1 MAFRFVHAADI
12 HLDSPLRTLALR
24 DAGVGRLIAD
34 ATREALARIVDI
46 CIEEQVDALVV
57 AGDLY
62 DGDQTS
68 MKTALFLAGQMRR
81 LEEAGVRVYI
91 IRGNHDATSRI
102 TRELTFPANVTVFG
116 GHAQAVEVA
125 RPAGATPVFIH
136 GLSFARPHAP
146 ESLLPKF
153 KAPVA
158 GAINVGVM
166 HTSLGGAEG
175 HDVYAPC
182 AIADLDGSGFD
193 YWALG
198 HIHKRAV
205 YQGRCAVVMPGNP
218 QGRDINEAGPRSVT
232 LVSIDDA
239 RAVTL
244 EERLTSVA
252 EFARAEVDL
261 GGAQTRA
268 DVAERLHRGLAELRQ
283 SVGSQH
289 LVARLR
295 LGGATVMAGWARRDA
310 DRLLAEAMAAAQRLD
325 HCFIDKVEIGAD
337 LRDIAPAV
345 MASDA
350 DPTHELA
357 HLISERVLVS
367 EAFAAAART
376 ALSDVVGQLPP
387 ELRDAFDPGP
397 DAARDA
403 LIAALAR
410 EGAADALAC
419 LSADA
424 TEQDG

>member
-46 CIEEQVDALVV
+46 CIEERVDALII

-91 IRGNHDATSRI
+91 IRGNHDAASRI
-102 TRELTFPANVTVFG
+102 TRELSFPPNVTLFG
-116 GHAQAVEVA
+116 GHAQAIEA
-125 RPAGATPVFIH
+125 PRPAGATPVFIH

-153 KAPVA
+153 RPPVA
-158 GAINVGVM
+158 GAINIGVM

-182 AIADLDGSGFD
+182 SIADLDGSGFD

-198 HIHKRAV
+198 HLHKRAV
-205 YQGRCAVVMPGNP
+205 YPGRCAIVMPGNP

-239 RAVTL
+239 RTVAM
-244 EERLTSVA
+244 EERLTSIA

-261 GGAQTRA
+261 GGAQSRA
-268 DVAERLHRGLAELRQ
+268 EVAERLHKSLATLRQ
-283 SVGSQH
+283 GVGSQH

-295 LGGATVMAGWARRDA
+295 LGGATAMAGWARRDA

-325 HCFIDKVEIGAD
+325 NCFIDKVEIGAD
-337 LRDIAPAV
+337 LRDVAPVAI
-345 MASDA
+345 ASDA

-357 HLISERVLVS
+357 RLISERVLPS
-367 EAFAAAART
+367 EAFAVAART
-376 ALSDVVGQLPP
+376 ALSDMVGQLPP
-387 ELRDAFDPGP
+387 ELRDAFDPAN
-397 DAARDA
+397 DAERDQ
-403 LIAALAR
+403 LIATLAR

-419 LSADA
+419 LQADA
-424 TEQDG
+424 AERDA